1 MENIFLNQN
10 IVSRDEK
17 DYLWNGRGKKSM
29 NGISDRVNLS

>member
-17 DYLWNGRGKKSM
+17 DYLWNGRGKNQWMGS
-29 NGISDRVNLS
+29 VTE